1 VQAVAPSRRTLVAC
15 QSQYT
20 IFSFENLRWSWR
32 RPGYAAQCNDKPGK
46 EKMETHGVVT
56 AAPIPA
62 VHVRSGVEPRQP
74 LVDEG
79 LYGLL
84 EGASW
89 QDPHPRYKEDALK

>member
-1 VQAVAPSRRTLVAC
+1 
-15 QSQYT
+15 
-20 IFSFENLRWSWR
+20 
-32 RPGYAAQCNDKPGK
+32 
-46 EKMETHGVVT
+46 METHGVVT